1 MILSILKKIIGSKNN
16 RDLRR
21 IRKTVAEINSLE
33 ESLKLF
39 SDKDL
44 REKTNQFRDRLASG
58 EQLDEMLAEAFAT
71 VRETSRR
78 VLAMRHFD
86 VQLIGGITLHE
97 GRIAEMRTGEG
108 KTLAA
113 TLSAYLNALPAKG
126 VHIITVNDYLAKR
139 DAQWMLPLYR
149 ALGLSLGVIQ
159 SHRGG
164 NEASSFYCSADD
176 ENGLTVS
183 TRKEAYAA
191 DITYGTNNEFGFDY
205 LRDNMAV
212 SSEQLVQGE
221 LFYSVI
227 DEVDSILVDEARTP
241 LIISGKVSDSTK
253 WYSDFTRIVKGMKR
267 DVHYEIDEA
276 KKQVHTTEV
285 GVEYVES
292 KLGIKNLYENT
303 QTNFIHYLT
312 ATLRAKTIFTKDVDY
327 IIADGQIKIVDEFT
341 GRVLE
346 GRRYSDGLH
355 QALEAK
361 ENVKIQDEN
370 QTLASITYQN
380 YFRMYENLAGMTGT
394 AKTEEEEFVQ
404 IYNLEV
410 VEIPT
415 NLPIQRSDQQDAVY
429 KTNSAKLDAV
439 IEDIKLRN
447 TKGQPILLGTV
458 SVEASE
464 EISKLLT
471 SKGIVHNVLNAK
483 NHEEEA
489 NIVAQAGRLGAVT
502 VATNMAG
509 RGVDIKLGGNPE
521 DMAIQL
527 QIKENQQDN
536 PNFLKTK
543 IVEFESKVE
552 KEKQDVLEL
561 GGLYVL
567 GTERHESRRID
578 NQLRGRSGRQG
589 DPGESRFY
597 ISLQD
602 DLMRRFQG
610 ERIESIMNKLNL
622 PDEERIEQ
630 SMVTKSIERAQA
642 QVESLNFEIRKN
654 VLKFDQVLN
663 QQRDVI
669 YKWRRELLRSES
681 IHDLIEGWFED
692 VVDLISKNI
701 ENYKKS
707 YESLDQFKDLVENEL
722 SELLSDAAK
731 NKLFQNLE
739 INDNLDIEK
748 SLKDLFYDN
757 EKQDENNFWNLARGS
772 ALSFIDQSWK
782 DHLAEMDYLRS
793 GIGLRAMG
801 QRDPLVEYQNE
812 GYDLFE
818 ELIDNVKFSV
828 IRILLNFDKNLIV
841 QKEKNI
847 DDNVKEKTITKDKIG
862 RNDPCYCG
870 SGKKYKKCGMVD
882 ACIKKS

>member
-1 MILSILKKIIGSKNN
+1 MSIFKRVLSVGSGKLVSELN
-16 RDLRR
+16 D
-21 IRKTVAEINSLE
+21 VVQAINDKE
-33 ESLKLF
+33 KEFELF
-39 SDKDL
+39 SDEEIKLNFQELSKKLNGDPQSI
-44 REKTNQFRDRLASG
+44 EV
-58 EQLDEMLAEAFAT
+58 EAFAYI
-71 VRETSRR
+71 REAAKRT
-78 VLAMRHFD
+78 LGQRHYD
-86 VQLIGGITLHE
+86 VQLFGGLVLL
-97 GRIAEMRTGEG
+97 RNKIAEMKTGEG
-108 KTLAA
+108 KTLVS
-113 TLSAYLNALPAKG
+113 TLPISLMALFKKG
-126 VHIITVNDYLAKR
+126 VHVVTVNEYLAKR
-139 DAQWMLPLYR
+139 DAEWMSPIYNF
-149 ALGLSLGVIQ
+149 LGLEV
-159 SHRGG
+159 
-164 NEASSFYCSADD
+164 
-176 ENGLTVS
+176 GLIHS
-183 TRKEAYAA
+183 NQDPAEKNQAYKK

-205 LRDNMAV
+205 LRDNMAI
-212 SSEQLVQGE
+212 SREQLVQGE

-253 WYSDFTRIVKGMKR
+253 WYSEFTKIVKGMKR
-267 DVHYEIDEA
+267 DIHYEIDEA
-276 KKQVHTTEV
+276 KKQVHTTEL

-292 KLGIKNLYENT
+292 KLGISNLYENT
-303 QTNFIHYLT
+303 KTNFIHYLT
-312 ATLRAKTIFTKDVDY
+312 ATLRAKTIYLKDVDY
-327 IIADGQIKIVDEFT
+327 IIGDGQIKIVDEFT

-415 NLPIQRSDQQDAVY
+415 NLPVQRVDQQDAVY
-429 KTNSAKLDAV
+429 KTNKAKLEAV
-439 IEDIKLRN
+439 IEDIRIRN
-447 TKGQPILLGTV
+447 QNGQPILLGTV

-464 EISKLLT
+464 EISKILT
-471 SKGIVHNVLNAK
+471 SKGIIHNVLNAK
-483 NHEEEA
+483 NHEQEA
-489 NIVAQAGRLGAVT
+489 NIIAQAGKLGAVT

-509 RGVDIKLGGNPE
+509 RGVDIKLGGNADE
-521 DMAIQL
+521 MALQL
-527 QIKENQQDN
+527 QIKEEKLEN
-536 PNFLKTK
+536 PNYLISK
-543 IVEFESKVE
+543 IKELEDNVE
-552 KEKQDVLEL
+552 KEKEKVLSL

-602 DLMRRFQG
+602 ELMRRFQG

-622 PDEERIEQ
+622 PDDERIEQ

-669 YKWRRELLRSES
+669 YKWRRELLRSENIS
-681 IHDLIEGWFED
+681 SLIEGWLSD
-692 VVDLISKNI
+692 VLETVANNI
-701 ENYKKS
+701 ESFKKS
-707 YESLDQFKDLVENEL
+707 YDNLEHFNELVENEL
-722 SELLSDAAK
+722 GELLSDLVRSK
-731 NKLFQNLE
+731 FLKNLE
-739 INDNLDIEK
+739 INDDLEIY
-748 SLKDLFYDN
+748 KDLENLFYDN
-757 EKQDENNFWNLARGS
+757 ENQDKENFWRLARGS

-782 DHLAEMDYLRS
+782 DHLSEMDYLRS

-801 QRDPLVEYQNE
+801 QRDP
-812 GYDLFE
+812 
-818 ELIDNVKFSV
+818 
-828 IRILLNFDKNLIV
+828 
-841 QKEKNI
+841 
-847 DDNVKEKTITKDKIG
+847 
-862 RNDPCYCG
+862 
-870 SGKKYKKCGMVD
+870 
-882 ACIKKS
+882 

>member
-1 MILSILKKIIGSKNN
+1 LSIFKRVLSVGSGKLASELN
-16 RDLRR
+16 D
-21 IRKTVAEINSLE
+21 VVQAINDKE
-33 ESLKLF
+33 KEFELF
-39 SDKDL
+39 SDEEIKLNFQELSKKLNGDPQSI
-44 REKTNQFRDRLASG
+44 EV
-58 EQLDEMLAEAFAT
+58 EAFAYI
-71 VRETSRR
+71 REAAKRT
-78 VLAMRHFD
+78 LGQRHYD
-86 VQLIGGITLHE
+86 VQLFGGLVLL
-97 GRIAEMRTGEG
+97 RNKIAEMKTGEG
-108 KTLAA
+108 KTLVS
-113 TLSAYLNALPAKG
+113 TLPISLMALFKKG
-126 VHIITVNDYLAKR
+126 VHVVTVNEYLAKR
-139 DAQWMLPLYR
+139 DAEWMSPIYNF
-149 ALGLSLGVIQ
+149 LGLEV
-159 SHRGG
+159 
-164 NEASSFYCSADD
+164 
-176 ENGLTVS
+176 GLIHS
-183 TRKEAYAA
+183 NQNPAEKNQAYKK

-205 LRDNMAV
+205 LRDNMAI
-212 SSEQLVQGE
+212 SREQLVQGE

-253 WYSDFTRIVKGMKR
+253 WYSEFTKIVKGMKR
-267 DVHYEIDEA
+267 DIHYEIDEA
-276 KKQVHTTEV
+276 KKQVHTTEL

-292 KLGIKNLYENT
+292 KLGISNLYENT
-303 QTNFIHYLT
+303 KTNFIHYLT
-312 ATLRAKTIFTKDVDY
+312 ATLRAKTIYLKDVDY
-327 IIADGQIKIVDEFT
+327 IIEDGQIKIVDEFT

-415 NLPIQRSDQQDAVY
+415 NLPVQRVDQQDAVY
-429 KTNSAKLDAV
+429 KTNKAKLEAV
-439 IEDIKLRN
+439 IEDIRIRN
-447 TKGQPILLGTV
+447 QNGQPILLGTV

-464 EISKLLT
+464 EISKILT
-471 SKGIVHNVLNAK
+471 SKGIIHNVLNAK
-483 NHEEEA
+483 NHEQEA
-489 NIVAQAGRLGAVT
+489 NIIAQAGKLGAVT

-509 RGVDIKLGGNPE
+509 RGVDIKLGGNADE
-521 DMAIQL
+521 MALQL
-527 QIKENQQDN
+527 QIKEEKLEN
-536 PNFLKTK
+536 PNYLISK
-543 IVEFESKVE
+543 IKELEDNVE
-552 KEKQDVLEL
+552 KEKEKVLSL

-602 DLMRRFQG
+602 ELMRRFQG

-622 PDEERIEQ
+622 PDDERIEQ

-669 YKWRRELLRSES
+669 YKWRRELLRSENIS
-681 IHDLIEGWFED
+681 SLIEGWLSD
-692 VVDLISKNI
+692 VLETVANNI
-701 ENYKKS
+701 ESFKKS
-707 YESLDQFKDLVENEL
+707 YENLEHFNELVENEL
-722 SELLSDAAK
+722 GELLSDLARGK
-731 NKLFQNLE
+731 FLKNLE
-739 INDNLDIEK
+739 INDDLDIY
-748 SLKDLFYDN
+748 KDLENLFNDN
-757 EKQDENNFWNLARGS
+757 ENQDKENFWRLARGS

-818 ELIDNVKFSV
+818 ELINNVKFSV
-828 IRILLNFDKNLIV
+828 IRILLNFDKTLIV

-847 DDNVKEKTITKDKIG
+847 DDNVKDKVIAKDKIG

-870 SGKKYKKCGMVD
+870 SGKKFKKCGLVD
-882 ACIKKS
+882 KCIKKS

>member
-1 MILSILKKIIGSKNN
+1 MSIFKKVLSVGSGKLASELN
-16 RDLRR
+16 D
-21 IRKTVAEINSLE
+21 VVQAINDKE
-33 ESLKLF
+33 KEYELF
-39 SDKDL
+39 SDEEIKVNFQDL
-44 REKTNQFRDRLASG
+44 SKKLNGDPQSIEI
-58 EQLDEMLAEAFAT
+58 EAFAYI
-71 VRETSRR
+71 REAAKRT
-78 VLAMRHFD
+78 LGQRHYD
-86 VQLIGGITLHE
+86 VQLFGGLVLL
-97 GRIAEMRTGEG
+97 RNKIAEMKTGEG
-108 KTLAA
+108 KTLVS
-113 TLSAYLNALPAKG
+113 TLPISLMALFKKG
-126 VHIITVNDYLAKR
+126 VHVVTVNEYLAKR
-139 DAQWMLPLYR
+139 DAEWMSPIYNF
-149 ALGLSLGVIQ
+149 LGLEV
-159 SHRGG
+159 
-164 NEASSFYCSADD
+164 
-176 ENGLTVS
+176 GLIHS
-183 TRKEAYAA
+183 NQNPEEKNQAYKK

-205 LRDNMAV
+205 LRDNMAI

-253 WYSDFTRIVKGMKR
+253 WYSEFTKIVKGMKR
-267 DVHYEIDEA
+267 DIHYEIDEA
-276 KKQVHTTEV
+276 KKQVHTTEL
-285 GVEYVES
+285 GVEFVES
-292 KLGIKNLYENT
+292 KLGISNLYENT
-303 QTNFIHYLT
+303 KTNFIHYLT
-312 ATLRAKTIFTKDVDY
+312 ATLRAKTIFVKDVDY
-327 IIADGQIKIVDEFT
+327 IVADGQIKIVDEFT

-415 NLPIQRSDQQDAVY
+415 NLPIQRADQQDAVY
-429 KTNSAKLDAV
+429 KTNKAKLDAV
-439 IEDIKLRN
+439 IEDIKHRN
-447 TKGQPILLGTV
+447 QNGQPILLGTV

-464 EISKLLT
+464 EISKILT

-483 NHEEEA
+483 NHEQEA
-489 NIVAQAGRLGAVT
+489 NIIAQAGKLGAVT

-509 RGVDIKLGGNPE
+509 RGVDIKLGGNAE
-521 DMAIQL
+521 EMAIQL
-527 QIKENQQDN
+527 QIKENELEN
-536 PNFLKTK
+536 PNYLKSK
-543 IVEFESKVE
+543 ISELEESVE
-552 KEKQDVLEL
+552 KEKEKVLSL

-602 DLMRRFQG
+602 ELMRRFQG

-622 PDEERIEQ
+622 PDDERIEQ

-669 YKWRRELLRSES
+669 YKWRRELLRSEN
-681 IHDLIEGWFED
+681 INDLIESWLTD
-692 VVDLISKNI
+692 VIEVVANNI
-701 ENYKKS
+701 DAYKKS
-707 YESLDQFKDLVENEL
+707 YENLEHFNELVDNEL
-722 SELLSDAAK
+722 SELLSDSVKSKFLK
-731 NKLFQNLE
+731 NIQ
-739 INDNLDIEK
+739 INDNLDIY
-748 SLKDLFYDN
+748 KDLKNLFDYN
-757 EKQDENNFWNLARGS
+757 EQQDSDNFWNLARGS

-782 DHLAEMDYLRS
+782 DHLSEMDYLRS

-818 ELIDNVKFSV
+818 ELINNVKFSV
-828 IRILLNFDKNLIV
+828 IRILFNFDKTLIV

-847 DDNVKEKTITKDKIG
+847 DDNVKEKVFTKDKIG

-870 SGKKYKKCGMVD
+870 SGKKYKKCGLVNK
-882 ACIKKS
+882 CIKKS

>member
-1 MILSILKKIIGSKNN
+1 MSIFKKVLSVGSGKLASELN
-16 RDLRR
+16 D
-21 IRKTVAEINSLE
+21 VVQAINDKE
-33 ESLKLF
+33 KEFELF
-39 SDKDL
+39 SDEEIKLNFQDL
-44 REKTNQFRDRLASG
+44 SKKLNGDPQSIEI
-58 EQLDEMLAEAFAT
+58 EAFAYI
-71 VRETSRR
+71 REAAKRT
-78 VLAMRHFD
+78 LGQRHYD
-86 VQLIGGITLHE
+86 VQLFGGLVLL
-97 GRIAEMRTGEG
+97 RNKIAEMKTGEG
-108 KTLAA
+108 KTLVS
-113 TLSAYLNALPAKG
+113 TLPISLMALFKKG
-126 VHIITVNDYLAKR
+126 VHVVTVNEYLAKR
-139 DAQWMLPLYR
+139 DAEWMSPIYNF
-149 ALGLSLGVIQ
+149 LGLEV
-159 SHRGG
+159 
-164 NEASSFYCSADD
+164 
-176 ENGLTVS
+176 GLIYS
-183 TRKEAYAA
+183 NQDPEEKNQAYKK

-205 LRDNMAV
+205 LRDNMAI

-253 WYSDFTRIVKGMKR
+253 WYSEFTKIIKGMKR
-267 DVHYEIDEA
+267 DIHYEIDEA
-276 KKQVHTTEV
+276 KKQVHTTEL

-292 KLGIKNLYENT
+292 KLGIPNLYENT
-303 QTNFIHYLT
+303 KTNFIHYLT
-312 ATLRAKTIFTKDVDY
+312 ATLRAKTIFVKDVDY
-327 IIADGQIKIVDEFT
+327 IIADGQIKIVDELT

-415 NLPIQRSDQQDAVY
+415 NLPIQRADQQDAVY
-429 KTNSAKLDAV
+429 KTNNAKLDAV
-439 IEDIKLRN
+439 IEDIKHRN
-447 TKGQPILLGTV
+447 QNGQPILLGTV

-464 EISKLLT
+464 EISKILT

-483 NHEEEA
+483 NHEQEA
-489 NIVAQAGRLGAVT
+489 NIIAQAGKLGAVT

-509 RGVDIKLGGNPE
+509 RGVDIKLGGNAE
-521 DMAIQL
+521 EMAIQL
-527 QIKENQQDN
+527 QIKENELEN
-536 PNFLKTK
+536 PNYLKSK
-543 IVEFESKVE
+543 ISELEESVE
-552 KEKQDVLEL
+552 KEKEKVLSL

-602 DLMRRFQG
+602 ELMRRFQG

-622 PDEERIEQ
+622 PDDERIEQ

-681 IHDLIEGWFED
+681 VSDLIEGWLSD
-692 VVDLISKNI
+692 VLETVENNI
-701 ENYKKS
+701 ESYKKS
-707 YESLDQFKDLVENEL
+707 YENLEHFNELVENEL
-722 SELLSDAAK
+722 GELLSDSVRGK
-731 NKLFQNLE
+731 FLTNIQINDDLDIFKDLEKLFNENKKQH
-739 INDNLDIEK
+739 LD
-748 SLKDLFYDN
+748 
-757 EKQDENNFWNLARGS
+757 NFWNLARGS

-782 DHLAEMDYLRS
+782 DHLSEMDYLRS

-818 ELIDNVKFSV
+818 ELINNVKFSV
-828 IRILLNFDKNLIV
+828 IRILLNFDKTLIV
-841 QKEKNI
+841 QKEKTI
-847 DDNVKEKTITKDKIG
+847 DDNVKEKVTTKDKIG
-862 RNDPCYCG
+862 RNDTCYCG
-870 SGKKYKKCGMVD
+870 SGKKYKKCGLVD
-882 ACIKKS
+882 KCIKKS

>member
-1 MILSILKKIIGSKNN
+1 LSIFKKVLSVGSGKLATELNSIVDAINDKEQDFEKLTDEEIKKNFQN
-16 RDLRR
+16 LS
-21 IRKTVAEINSLE
+21 T
-33 ESLKLF
+33 
-39 SDKDL
+39 
-44 REKTNQFRDRLASG
+44 
-58 EQLDEMLAEAFAT
+58 QLNDNPLSIEVEAFAYI
-71 VRETSRR
+71 REAAKRTIGQ
-78 VLAMRHFD
+78 RHYD
-86 VQLIGGITLHE
+86 VQIFGGLVLLRNKIT
-97 GRIAEMRTGEG
+97 EMKTGEG
-108 KTLAA
+108 KTLVS
-113 TLSAYLNALPAKG
+113 TLPISLMALFKKG
-126 VHIITVNDYLAKR
+126 VHVVTVNEYLAKR
-139 DAQWMLPLYR
+139 DAEWMSPIYEF
-149 ALGLSLGVIQ
+149 LGLEVGLIHSNQ
-159 SHRGG
+159 QPADK
-164 NEASSFYCSADD
+164 AS
-176 ENGLTVS
+176 
-183 TRKEAYAA
+183 AYKK

-212 SSEQLVQGE
+212 ANEQLVQGE

-276 KKQVHTTEV
+276 KKQVHTTES

-292 KLGIKNLYENT
+292 KLGITNLYENT

-327 IIADGQIKIVDEFT
+327 IVSDGQIKIVDEFT

-415 NLPIQRSDQQDAVY
+415 NLPIQRMDQQDAVY

-439 IEDIKLRN
+439 IQDIKIRN
-447 TKGQPILLGTV
+447 DNGQPILLGTV

-464 EISKLLT
+464 EISKILT

-483 NHEEEA
+483 NHEQEA
-489 NIVAQAGRLGAVT
+489 HIIAQAGRLGAVT

-521 DMAIQL
+521 EMAIQ
-527 QIKENQQDN
+527 QQNKENQQDN
-536 PNFLKTK
+536 PSFLKSK
-543 IVEFESKVE
+543 ILEFESKVE
-552 KEKQDVLEL
+552 KEKNEVLAL

-681 IHDLIEGWFED
+681 IHDLIYGWLED
-692 VVDLISKNI
+692 VVDIISKNI
-701 ENYKKS
+701 DNYKKS
-707 YESLDQFKDLVENEL
+707 YESLDQFRDLVENEL
-722 SELLSDAAK
+722 GELLSDSSK
-731 NKLFQNLE
+731 NKLFQNIE

-748 SLKDLFYDN
+748 SLKELFNSN

-828 IRILLNFDKNLIV
+828 IRLLLNFDKNLILK
-841 QKEKNI
+841 KENNI
-847 DDNVKEKTITKDKIG
+847 SDKVEDKTIIKDKIG

-870 SGKKYKKCGMVD
+870 SGKKYKKCGMVN

>member
-1 MILSILKKIIGSKNN
+1 LSIFKKVLSVGSGKLASELN
-16 RDLRR
+16 D
-21 IRKTVAEINSLE
+21 VVQAINDKE
-33 ESLKLF
+33 KEFELF
-39 SDKDL
+39 SDEEIKVNFQDL
-44 REKTNQFRDRLASG
+44 SQKLNGDPQSIEV
-58 EQLDEMLAEAFAT
+58 EAFAYI
-71 VRETSRR
+71 REAAKRT
-78 VLAMRHFD
+78 LGQRHYD
-86 VQLIGGITLHE
+86 VQLFGGLVLL
-97 GRIAEMRTGEG
+97 RNKIAEMKTGEG
-108 KTLAA
+108 KTLVS
-113 TLSAYLNALPAKG
+113 TLPISLMALFKKG
-126 VHIITVNDYLAKR
+126 VHVVTVNEYLAKR
-139 DAQWMLPLYR
+139 DAEWMSPIYNF
-149 ALGLSLGVIQ
+149 LGLEV
-159 SHRGG
+159 
-164 NEASSFYCSADD
+164 
-176 ENGLTVS
+176 GLIHS
-183 TRKEAYAA
+183 NQDPEEKNQAYKK

-205 LRDNMAV
+205 LRDNMAI

-253 WYSDFTRIVKGMKR
+253 WYSEFTKIVKGMKR

-276 KKQVHTTEV
+276 KKQVHTTEL
-285 GVEYVES
+285 GVEFVES
-292 KLGIKNLYENT
+292 KLGISNLYENT
-303 QTNFIHYLT
+303 KTNFIHYLT
-312 ATLRAKTIFTKDVDY
+312 ATLRAKTIFVKDVDY
-327 IIADGQIKIVDEFT
+327 IVSDGQIKIVDEFT

-361 ENVKIQDEN
+361 ENVRIQDEN

-415 NLPIQRSDQQDAVY
+415 NLPIQRADQQDAVY
-429 KTNSAKLDAV
+429 KTNKAKLDAV

-447 TKGQPILLGTV
+447 QNGQPILLGTV

-464 EISKLLT
+464 EISKILT

-483 NHEEEA
+483 NHEQEA
-489 NIVAQAGRLGAVT
+489 NIIAQAGRLGAVT

-509 RGVDIKLGGNPE
+509 RGVDIKLGGNAE
-521 DMAIQL
+521 EMALQL
-527 QIKENQQDN
+527 QINENQQDN
-536 PNFLKTK
+536 PNYL
-543 IVEFESKVE
+543 ESKISELEENVSIE
-552 KEKQDVLEL
+552 KEKVLSL

-602 DLMRRFQG
+602 ELMRRFQG
-610 ERIESIMNKLNL
+610 ERIESIMTKLNL
-622 PDEERIEQ
+622 PDDERIEQ

-669 YKWRRELLRSES
+669 YKWRRELLRSKN
-681 IHDLIEGWFED
+681 INGLIEGWLSD
-692 VVDLISKNI
+692 VLETVANNI
-701 ENYKKS
+701 DSYKKT
-707 YESLDQFKDLVENEL
+707 YENLEHFNELVENEL
-722 SELLSDAAK
+722 GELLSDSVRSKFLK
-731 NKLFQNLE
+731 NLQINDDLDIYKNLE
-739 INDNLDIEK
+739 NLFNE
-748 SLKDLFYDN
+748 N
-757 EKQDENNFWNLARGS
+757 EKQDVDNFWNLARGS

-782 DHLAEMDYLRS
+782 DHLSEMDYLRS

-818 ELIDNVKFSV
+818 ELINNVKFSV

-841 QKEKNI
+841 QKDKNI
-847 DDNVKEKTITKDKIG
+847 DDNVKEKVITKDKIG

-870 SGKKYKKCGMVD
+870 SGKKYKKCGLVD
-882 ACIKKS
+882 KCIKKS

>member
-1 MILSILKKIIGSKNN
+1 LSIFKKVLSVGSGKLASELN
-16 RDLRR
+16 D
-21 IRKTVAEINSLE
+21 VVQAINDKE
-33 ESLKLF
+33 KEFELF
-39 SDKDL
+39 SDEEIKLNFQDL
-44 REKTNQFRDRLASG
+44 SKKLNGDPQSIEV
-58 EQLDEMLAEAFAT
+58 EAFAYI
-71 VRETSRR
+71 REAAKRT
-78 VLAMRHFD
+78 LGQRHYD
-86 VQLIGGITLHE
+86 VQLFGGLVLL
-97 GRIAEMRTGEG
+97 RNKIAEMKTGEG
-108 KTLAA
+108 KTLVS
-113 TLSAYLNALPAKG
+113 TLPISLMALFKKG
-126 VHIITVNDYLAKR
+126 VHVVTVNEYLAKR
-139 DAQWMLPLYR
+139 DAEWMSPIYNF
-149 ALGLSLGVIQ
+149 LGLDV
-159 SHRGG
+159 
-164 NEASSFYCSADD
+164 
-176 ENGLTVS
+176 GLIHS
-183 TRKEAYAA
+183 NQNPEEKNQAYKK

-205 LRDNMAV
+205 LRDNMAI

-253 WYSDFTRIVKGMKR
+253 WYSEFTKIVKGMKR

-276 KKQVHTTEV
+276 KKQVHTTEL
-285 GVEYVES
+285 GVEFVES
-292 KLGIKNLYENT
+292 KLGISNLYENT
-303 QTNFIHYLT
+303 KTNFIHYLT
-312 ATLRAKTIFTKDVDY
+312 ATLRAKTIFVKDVDY
-327 IIADGQIKIVDEFT
+327 IVSDGQIKIVDEFT

-361 ENVKIQDEN
+361 ENVRIQDEN

-415 NLPIQRSDQQDAVY
+415 NLPIQRADQQDAVY
-429 KTNSAKLDAV
+429 KTNKAKLDAV

-447 TKGQPILLGTV
+447 QNGQPVLLGTV

-464 EISKLLT
+464 EISKILT

-483 NHEEEA
+483 NHEQEA
-489 NIVAQAGRLGAVT
+489 NIIAQAGKLGAVT

-509 RGVDIKLGGNPE
+509 RGVDIKLGGNAE
-521 DMAIQL
+521 EMALQL
-527 QIKENQQDN
+527 QINENEQDN
-536 PNFLKTK
+536 PNYL
-543 IVEFESKVE
+543 ESKISELEENVEIE
-552 KEKQDVLEL
+552 KEKVLSL

-602 DLMRRFQG
+602 ELMRRFQG
-610 ERIESIMNKLNL
+610 ERIESIMTKLNL
-622 PDEERIEQ
+622 PDDERIEQ

-669 YKWRRELLRSES
+669 YKWRRELLRSQNINS
-681 IHDLIEGWFED
+681 LIEGWLSD
-692 VVDLISKNI
+692 VLETVANNI
-701 ENYKKS
+701 DSYKKT
-707 YESLDQFKDLVENEL
+707 YENLEHFNEL
-722 SELLSDAAK
+722 VKDELGELLSDTIRSKFIK
-731 NKLFQNLE
+731 NLQ
-739 INDNLDIEK
+739 INDDLDIY
-748 SLKDLFYDN
+748 KDLEDLFNEN
-757 EKQDENNFWNLARGS
+757 EKQDTDNFWSLARGS

-782 DHLAEMDYLRS
+782 DHLSEMDYLRS

-818 ELIDNVKFSV
+818 ELINNVKFSV

-841 QKEKNI
+841 QKDKNI
-847 DDNVKEKTITKDKIG
+847 DDNVKEKVITKDKIG

-870 SGKKYKKCGMVD
+870 SGKKYKKCGLVD
-882 ACIKKS
+882 KCIKKS

>member
-1 MILSILKKIIGSKNN
+1 MSIFKKVLSVGSGKLATELNT
-16 RDLRR
+16 
-21 IRKTVAEINSLE
+21 IVAAINSKE
-33 ESLKLF
+33 QEFEKF
-39 SDKDL
+39 SDQ
-44 REKTNQFRDRLASG
+44 EIKTNFQNLS
-58 EQLDEMLAEAFAT
+58 EQLEDSSQNIEVEAFAYT
-71 VRETSRR
+71 REAAKRT
-78 VLAMRHFD
+78 LGQRHYD
-86 VQLIGGITLHE
+86 VQIFGGLVLL
-97 GRIAEMRTGEG
+97 RNKIAEMKTGEG
-108 KTLAA
+108 KTLVS
-113 TLSAYLNALPAKG
+113 TLPISLMALYKKG
-126 VHIITVNDYLAKR
+126 VHVVTVNEYLAKR
-139 DAQWMLPLYR
+139 DAEWMSPIYEF
-149 ALGLSLGVIQ
+149 LGLEVGLIHSNQDPL
-159 SHRGG
+159 
-164 NEASSFYCSADD
+164 EKAASY
-176 ENGLTVS
+176 
-183 TRKEAYAA
+183 KK

-205 LRDNMAV
+205 LRDNMAI

-253 WYSDFTRIVKGMKR
+253 WYSEFTKIVKGMKR

-276 KKQVHTTEV
+276 KKQVHTTEL
-285 GVEYVES
+285 GVEFVES
-292 KLGIKNLYENT
+292 KLGISNLYENT
-303 QTNFIHYLT
+303 KTNFIHYLT
-312 ATLRAKTIFTKDVDY
+312 ATLRAKTIYVKDVDY
-327 IIADGQIKIVDEFT
+327 IVSDGQIKIVDEFT

-361 ENVKIQDEN
+361 ENVRIQDEN

-415 NLPIQRSDQQDAVY
+415 NLPIQRADQQDAVY
-429 KTNSAKLDAV
+429 KTNKAKLDAV

-447 TKGQPILLGTV
+447 QNGQPVLLGTV

-464 EISKLLT
+464 EISKILT

-483 NHEEEA
+483 NHEQEA
-489 NIVAQAGRLGAVT
+489 NIIAQAGKLGAVT

-509 RGVDIKLGGNPE
+509 RGVDIKLGGNAE
-521 DMAIQL
+521 EMALQL
-527 QIKENQQDN
+527 QINENEQDN
-536 PNFLKTK
+536 PNYL
-543 IVEFESKVE
+543 ESKISELEENVEIE
-552 KEKQDVLEL
+552 KEKVLSL

-602 DLMRRFQG
+602 ELMRRFQG
-610 ERIESIMNKLNL
+610 ERIESIMTKLNL
-622 PDEERIEQ
+622 PDDERIEQ

-669 YKWRRELLRSES
+669 YKWRRELLRSQNINS
-681 IHDLIEGWFED
+681 LIEGWLSD
-692 VVDLISKNI
+692 VLETVANNI
-701 ENYKKS
+701 DSYKKT
-707 YESLDQFKDLVENEL
+707 YENLEHFNEL
-722 SELLSDAAK
+722 VNDELGELLSDSIRSKFIK
-731 NKLFQNLE
+731 NLQ
-739 INDNLDIEK
+739 INDDLDIY
-748 SLKDLFYDN
+748 KDLEDLFNEN
-757 EKQDENNFWNLARGS
+757 EKQDTDNFWNLARGS

-782 DHLAEMDYLRS
+782 DHLSEMDYLRS

-818 ELIDNVKFSV
+818 DLINNVKFSV

-841 QKEKNI
+841 QKDKNI
-847 DDNVKEKTITKDKIG
+847 DDNVKEKVITKDKIG

-870 SGKKYKKCGMVD
+870 SGKKYKKCGLVD
-882 ACIKKS
+882 KCIKKS